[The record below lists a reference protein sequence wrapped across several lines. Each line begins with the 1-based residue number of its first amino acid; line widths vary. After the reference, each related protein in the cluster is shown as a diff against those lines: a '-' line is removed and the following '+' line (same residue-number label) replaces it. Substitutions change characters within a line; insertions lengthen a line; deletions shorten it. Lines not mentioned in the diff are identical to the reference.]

1 MYENDMYLI
10 QSALLN
16 KHPRKPILTR
26 LMLRIKSLLRRIV

>member
-16 KHPRKPILTR
+16 KNPKQPILTR
-26 LMLRIKSLLRRIV
+26 LMLRIKHLLRRIV